1 MTRIL
6 IIGHGRMG
14 RLLEQHAAAHQCAVA
29 GIVDVGGSIASAAP
43 FDVAIDFSVAGAVVG
58 NAQAVAERGANL
70 VIGTTGWQDREAA
83 VRSVAEHAGIGVLA
97 SANFSLGLNAFLLVA
112 AEAARRFGPIANYG
126 AWIHEA
132 HHDQKKDA
140 PSGTALVLKQ
150 AVTDAGY
157 PRTIDVSST
166 RAGSI
171 PGTHTIGFDGP
182 SDTVTLTHT
191 VRDRAVFAH
200 GALDAAVWL
209 QGRKGWFGMADVL
222 KG

>member
-6 IIGHGRMG
+6 VIGHGRMG
-14 RLLEQHAAAHQCAVA
+14 RLVEQHAGAHHCVVA
-29 GIVDVGGSIASAAP
+29 GVVDVGGSIAAAPP
-43 FDVAIDFSVAGAVVG
+43 FDVAIDFTIADAVVD
-58 NAQAVAERGANL
+58 NAQAVADRGANL
-70 VIGTTGWQDREAA
+70 VIGTTGWQDREAV
-83 VRSVAEHAGIGVLA
+83 VRAISERNGMGVLA
-97 SANFSLGLNAFLLVA
+97 SANFSIGLNAFLLVA
-112 AEAARRFGPIANYG
+112 QEAAKRFGPIANYG

-140 PSGTALVLKQ
+140 PSGTALAIKQ
-150 AVTDAGY
+150 AITGAGY
-157 PRTIDVSST
+157 PRGIDVSST

-171 PGTHTIGFDGP
+171 PGTHTVGFDGP

-209 QGRKGWFGMADVL
+209 QGRQGWFSMADVL